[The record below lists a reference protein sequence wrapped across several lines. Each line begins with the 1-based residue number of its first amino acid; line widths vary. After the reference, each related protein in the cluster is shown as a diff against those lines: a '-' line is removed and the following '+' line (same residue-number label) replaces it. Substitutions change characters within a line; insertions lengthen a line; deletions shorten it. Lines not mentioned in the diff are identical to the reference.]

1 MSPVR
6 TQSPSKVRALAVSS
20 PRYRRPAMPGTRI
33 RTSPCSPAAR
43 VAPASSVIRSSKGPN
58 GLPAALGRAGS
69 TTVVTMAGIIS
80 VELYRFSSRAFG
92 NSARISSRT
101 ATGSG
106 ALLNVT
112 AHGVVSLVVSV
123 WPERASQWP
132 MAGTRATRSIR
143 SRSTI
148 AQNRAASNSG
158 IRYSVLAQPSSL
170 EKYIWAAA
178 LAIGN
183 GAITRS
189 AAAGSAFCGPSTAG
203 AARWAWLS
211 GTPLG
216 RPVVPDV
223 NSTMARSP
231 GSAPAPAEISAVT
244 SAEMSASA
252 ACQPAMSGRSLGRPV
267 STARSSQLRAM
278 CRSSS
283 SVAPS
288 DTTAAAAPALS
299 TPSSAQP

>member
-1 MSPVR
+1 M
-6 TQSPSKVRALAVSS
+6 
-20 PRYRRPAMPGTRI
+20 
-33 RTSPCSPAAR
+33 
-43 VAPASSVIRSSKGPN
+43 
-58 GLPAALGRAGS
+58 PAALGRAGS
-69 TTVVTMAGIIS
+69 TTVVTTAGITS

-92 NSARISSRT
+92 NSARISPST
-101 ATGSG
+101 STGSG

-112 AHGVVSLVVSV
+112 AHGVLSV
-123 WPERASQWP
+123 AAGPDRASQRA

-143 SRSTI
+143 SRATI
-148 AQNRAASNSG
+148 AQNRPASNSG

-178 LAIGN
+178 AAIGN

-189 AAAGSAFCGPSTAG
+189 ATAGSAFGGPSTAG
-203 AARWAWLS
+203 AARCAWLS

-216 RPVVPDV
+216 RPVVPEV
-223 NSTMARSP
+223 NSTMARSSGAAP
-231 GSAPAPAEISAVT
+231 GQEPAEARGGASAEISA
-244 SAEMSASA
+244 SP
-252 ACQPAMSGRSLGRPV
+252 ACQPAMPGSSLGRPV

-283 SVAPS
+283 SVARS
-288 DTTAAAAPALS
+288 DTTTAAAPALS